1 MMAEPITNELFVIE
15 DNSGQ
20 PAAARHRRWAGAY
33 AKILTARIRDRH
45 LNIRDLSTR
54 AGMTR
59 QTLSRKL
66 QNHGFSF
73 EEFKRLLEVL
83 GIDGHCAM
91 LAVEHEGDWQL
102 YDSNTVELAASLA
115 RMLPGELAA
124 ALSRDIQPLKPAAI
138 RQLAR
143 EVAQRV
149 AKHDD
154 EVLRRSESLLA

>member
-1 MMAEPITNELFVIE
+1 MMEPSVGELFAVE
-15 DNSGQ
+15 RDAGL
-20 PAAARHRRWAGAY
+20 PAAARYHNWAHGY
-33 AKILTARIRDRH
+33 AKILAARIRDRH
-45 LNIRDLSTR
+45 LNIKDLSSR

-66 QNHGFSF
+66 QNHDFTY
-73 EEFKRLLEVL
+73 EELKRLLEVL

-102 YDSNTVELAASLA
+102 YDSNTLELAASLA
-115 RMLPGELAA
+115 KLLPGEIAA

-143 EVAQRV
+143 EVAQRI
-149 AKHDD
+149 AKHDND
-154 EVLRRSESLLA
+154 VLERLEYL